1 MADLEG
7 RGRGPGP
14 LPPRR
19 GVTGRVNTLVVLAFA
34 CTIVLCRPA
43 AAGPPFLT
51 DDPVPVDLHHWE
63 FYVFSTFD
71 RAPDGT
77 DGVGPALELN
87 LGAAPQLQLH
97 LVVPWAWSRPQG
109 AAHSSGLGD
118 IEAGVKLRLLDE
130 SATRPQIGIFPMV
143 ELPTGDGSRGLGNG
157 HVWFRVPLWIQ
168 KSWGPWTTYGG
179 GGLVINPDADER
191 THGFAG
197 WLLQRDLSP
206 RLMLGGELFWEG
218 ASTRDGRDSTIADLG
233 GSLNFTPG
241 FSLLFSAGRTVAGE
255 RHTVA
260 YLGLYWTW
268 GPHPARRGLA
278 SARRFGT
285 SLPPG

>member
-7 RGRGPGP
+7 RATDRDPDH
-14 LPPRR
+14 LRR
-19 GVTGRVNTLVVLAFA
+19 RPGVTGRAYALPVLALA
-34 CTIVLCRPA
+34 LTALLCRPA

-63 FYVFSTFD
+63 FYVFSTLD

-77 DGVGPALELN
+77 GGVGPALELN
-87 LGAAPQLQLH
+87 LGAAPELQLH
-97 LVVPWAWSRPQG
+97 LVVPWAWSRPLG
-109 AAHSSGLGD
+109 AAHSSGWGD
-118 IEAGVKLRLLDE
+118 IEAGFKLRLLGE
-130 SATRPQIGIFPMV
+130 TATRPQIGIFPMV

-179 GGLVINPDADER
+179 GGVVVNPDAEER

-206 RLMLGGELFWEG
+206 RLTLAGELFWED
-218 ASTRDGRDSTIADLG
+218 AATKDGQDTTTADLG

-268 GPHPARRGLA
+268 GPHPA
-278 SARRFGT
+278 
-285 SLPPG
+285 